1 MTEIKVKLEDI
12 VDIKTGLVLARKKA
26 QEPTAL
32 TIDYKVITLRSTSVS
47 RNINEKYFDDFI
59 SKEKISSDLL
69 SSNGDIIIRISEPY
83 TAVHITDKFSNKIIP
98 SSFYIIKLKDAKIL
112 PEYLTWYL
120 NSECAQKQFFTYNI
134 SSTVNIIKSSSL
146 RQMKIQVPVLDK
158 QKLIVN
164 IQKLHLKELTLLD
177 ELNMEK
183 QKIYK
188 IAFKK
193 FIDSNFQDCMRRT

>member
-1 MTEIKVKLEDI
+1 MKLQD
-12 VDIKTGLVLARKKA
+12 VADIKTGLVLARKKA
-26 QEPTAL
+26 TEPTAH
-32 TIDYKVITLRSTSVS
+32 TYDYKVITLRSTSVS

-120 NSECAQKQFFTYNI
+120 NSECAQKQFMTHNI

-146 RQMKIQVPVLDK
+146 RQIKIQAPDLDK

-164 IQKLHLKELTLLD
+164 IRELHLKELILLD

-193 FIDSNFQDCMRRT
+193 FNNNNFQDCIGRK